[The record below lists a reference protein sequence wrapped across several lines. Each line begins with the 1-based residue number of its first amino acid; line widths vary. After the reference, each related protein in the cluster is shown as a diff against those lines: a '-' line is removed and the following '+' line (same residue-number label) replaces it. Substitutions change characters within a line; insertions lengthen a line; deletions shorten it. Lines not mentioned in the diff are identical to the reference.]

1 MAHQRASS
9 SRSPV
14 IKAPIVSVSAAFLPA
29 SATFTPARSAS
40 SKSLSAASSSSGL
53 MRASFVSTTG
63 LVLRALGDAFKEELV
78 LQVFPVPS
86 DGGGGAELAGLE
98 IARREGTA
106 LDVPVDANFV
116 PPEGVTDIAYHDAI
130 LLAPEEGQM
139 GKTSDAT
146 EHE

>member
-1 MAHQRASS
+1 
-9 SRSPV
+9 
-14 IKAPIVSVSAAFLPA
+14 
-29 SATFTPARSAS
+29 
-40 SKSLSAASSSSGL
+40 

-78 LQVFPVPS
+78 LQVFPVPP

-106 LDVPVDANFV
+106 LDVPVDAEFV
-116 PPEGVTDIAYHDAI
+116 PPEGVADIAYRDAI

-139 GKTSDAT
+139 GKKSD
-146 EHE
+146 ENRSEERREGKECVSKGRSRWE

>member
-1 MAHQRASS
+1 
-9 SRSPV
+9 
-14 IKAPIVSVSAAFLPA
+14 
-29 SATFTPARSAS
+29 
-40 SKSLSAASSSSGL
+40 

-78 LQVFPVPS
+78 LQVFPVPP

-106 LDVPVDANFV
+106 LDVPVDADFV
-116 PPEGVTDIAYHDAI
+116 PPEGVADIAYRDAI

-139 GKTSDAT
+139 GKTSAET
-146 EHE
+146 EHRSEVRRGGNEGVRTGKSRW